1 MEYKQVGISQ
11 FLFMGWPDLD
21 EMTYFGKEVLP
32 LVREKEQ
39 VLELVQQVH
48 G

>member
-21 EMTYFGKEVLP
+21 EMAYFGREILP

-39 VLELVQQVH
+39 ALELVPEVR